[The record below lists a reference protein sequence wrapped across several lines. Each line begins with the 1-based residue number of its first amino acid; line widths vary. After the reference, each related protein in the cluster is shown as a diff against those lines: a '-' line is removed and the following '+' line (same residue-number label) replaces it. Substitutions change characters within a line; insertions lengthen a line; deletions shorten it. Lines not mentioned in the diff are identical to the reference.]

1 MANAKAQAALGF
13 RAHTG
18 WAAMVAATGPAS
30 SPTILRRGR
39 VEMMPGSDPEA
50 PRFVYHAAAKLPL
63 PSAERLVRESG
74 ERARMRAKEAVEA
87 AVRDLRERGYQIVA
101 SGVIIGNR
109 PLTSPLETVLGA
121 HNLIHA
127 AEGELFR
134 QAIIGGS
141 EACKVPV
148 TCVRARELYQRGAK
162 DFRVSEELLR
172 ERLAE
177 AGRGAGKP
185 WAQDQKESL
194 LVALV
199 ALGVRSA

>member
-1 MANAKAQAALGF
+1 ELIAG
-13 RAHTG
+13 G
-18 WAAMVAATGPAS
+18 
-30 SPTILRRGR
+30 
-39 VEMMPGSDPEA
+39 DPEA

-74 ERARMRAKEAVEA
+74 ERARMRAKEAIEA
-87 AVRDLRERGYQIVA
+87 AVRDLRARGHRVVA
-101 SGVIIGNR
+101 SGVVIGNR
-109 PLTSPLETVLGA
+109 PLTSPLEAVLGA

-134 QAIIGGS
+134 QAVIGAS
-141 EACKVPV
+141 EACAVPV

-162 DFRVSEELLR
+162 DFRVTEEVLR

-177 AGRGAGKP
+177 AGRAAGRP
-185 WAQDQKESL
+185 WALDQRESL

-199 ALGVRSA
+199 ALTARRS